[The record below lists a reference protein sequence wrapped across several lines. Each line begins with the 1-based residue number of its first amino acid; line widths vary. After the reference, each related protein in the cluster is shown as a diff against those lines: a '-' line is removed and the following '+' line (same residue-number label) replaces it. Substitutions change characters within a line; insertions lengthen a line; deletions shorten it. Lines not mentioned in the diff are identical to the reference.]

1 MEALKLSGTARLK
14 TGAWNTLIDSKG
26 KEHRFRKTEWAEKM
40 KSDGDFR
47 QAVYDIMDEEVI
59 RKFDSEGKNFGIEEE
74 SES

>member
-1 MEALKLSGTARLK
+1 
-14 TGAWNTLIDSKG
+14 
-26 KEHRFRKTEWAEKM
+26 M